1 MWGFEQILVIWEVI
15 HDKIKWPVVFR
26 ILFPS
31 WNHLFGQY
39 CSIKLISSIL
49 FQQFLMRLFWCNY
62 KCKSFTFTMQI
73 CLRQCVNL
81 KEKSLERS
89 SSVVSLCKLPINNC
103 FLSEISLF
111 VYDVWFPFGL
121 HVKVLD
127 LNLLSGFFLCSG
139 QCFNVF
145 LVLVIISFM
154 LWVVSRN
161 EWVVCFA
168 YGRHVIFILR
178 IIIST
183 WVQNSSLHFYP
194 RFDYSIFWS
203 YFTLPKVNRFL
214 ECSLS
219 FDFWQKDW
227 NLQVRLDMLRSLL
240 LFKAVN
246 LTSSFN
252 SFLAFL
258 GLLDIWWE

>member
-1 MWGFEQILVIWEVI
+1 
-15 HDKIKWPVVFR
+15 
-26 ILFPS
+26 
-31 WNHLFGQY
+31 
-39 CSIKLISSIL
+39 
-49 FQQFLMRLFWCNY
+49 MRLFRCNY
-62 KCKSFTFTMQI
+62 KCKSFTFTQQI
-73 CLRQCVNL
+73 CLRHCVDL

-89 SSVVSLCKLPINNC
+89 SSVVSLCKLSINNC

-111 VYDVWFPFGL
+111 VYDVWFPFGW

-127 LNLLSGFFLCSG
+127 LNLLSGFFL
-139 QCFNVF
+139 NIF
-145 LVLVIISFM
+145 LILAIISFM
-154 LWVVSRN
+154 LWVVRRN
-161 EWVVCFA
+161 EWVVCFT

-194 RFDYSIFWS
+194 RFDYSMFWS
-203 YFTLPKVNRFL
+203 YFTLSKVNRFL